1 LLSVKSMASRS
12 LSSPDP
18 VPPLL
23 DEEATLYI
31 NLKPVLKS
39 RSRKELWDRIGKRNW
54 GALYEVRD
62 KNGFCLEEFISF

>member
-1 LLSVKSMASRS
+1 MASKSTSS
-12 LSSPDP
+12 LDP

-23 DEEATLYI
+23 DEEATVYI

-39 RSRKELWDRIGKRNW
+39 RSRKEIWDKIGARSW

-62 KNGFCLEEFISF
+62 KNGFCLEEFIPF